1 MTTEEIT
8 ESADAE
14 GLAADHSDESE
25 EPSIRRLAWQTFWV
39 TVILVAMV
47 AGAGWLLR
55 DPLTELAR
63 WLVEN
68 LGLAGMFVGVF
79 LADTFT
85 FPIPPDIYIFIA
97 VASGVDVVPAL
108 TTVAIASVI
117 AGNVAYHIG
126 PYISEIPLLRK
137 RIEKFRPRGEKL
149 FAKYGVWAVAIAA
162 MTPVPFSVVCWMAG
176 TYRMKYSSFAMA
188 TLMRIPRVI
197 GYYWLYKMGW
207 APAV

>member
-1 MTTEEIT
+1 MTTEDMT
-8 ESADAE
+8 EPGHAGE
-14 GLAADHSDESE
+14 HIPEHVDESE
-25 EPSIRRLAWQTFWV
+25 GPSLRRLAWQTFWV
-39 TVILVAMV
+39 TVLLVAMV

-55 DPLTELAR
+55 DPLTELAH

-68 LGLAGMFVGVF
+68 LGLAGMFIGVF

-85 FPIPPDIYIFIA
+85 FPIPPDVYIFIA

-117 AGNVAYHIG
+117 AGNVAYYIG
-126 PYISEIPLLRK
+126 PYVSEIPLLRK
-137 RIEKFRPRGEKL
+137 RIEHFRPRGEKL
-149 FAKYGVWAVAIAA
+149 FAKYGVWAVAIAS

-176 TYRMKYSSFAMA
+176 TYRMKYYGFAVA
-188 TLMRIPRVI
+188 TLMRIPRVV

-207 APAV
+207 APSL